1 MTRAPLVLSLGCALL
16 LAITI
21 SGRAMAKPE
30 KEAVSTA
37 TREQGNIGEQTPVD
51 RTNIGREYQREIT
64 KLESSGG
71 AYDAQL
77 PEYLLS
83 LGLSLQ
89 QSGNHQAA
97 IDAFKRGVHLA
108 RINDGLYS
116 AQQVPMLQREIA
128 SHMALGQY
136 AEADERQLYLY
147 RVQMRSMEG
156 GITRAQAFMQQAHW
170 QYNAYRLALDG
181 QGYARLM
188 SMWDLYRLALNDI
201 VDRQGE
207 TSSMLMQPLEGML
220 LAQYLIGAY
229 DVDDINGSLG
239 SPDNFS
245 VQQQLNR
252 FNAYRAQNYQKGRA
266 VIQAMYDIEAANHGS
281 SSRQTANSRVL
292 LGDWLLWYGQ
302 REAAMNAYR
311 TAIAELVALGD
322 AEQDIDALFGEPVAL
337 PNYQGARH
345 LPATVPQ
352 EQANLWVQFDVNKQG
367 KVANL
372 TRVDESDLEKG
383 AANRVLRSLRKTRF
397 RPRLAMGEP
406 QDTEMV
412 TRAYEI
418 QQPQ

>member
-1 MTRAPLVLSLGCALL
+1 MTRVPLVLSLSCALL
-16 LAITI
+16 LALTAG
-21 SGRAMAKPE
+21 GRALAVTDETGPDETPAPE
-30 KEAVSTA
+30 EI
-37 TREQGNIGEQTPVD
+37 RGEEPPILNNSGQA
-51 RTNIGREYQREIT
+51 YLREIV
-64 KLESSGG
+64 KLESAGG

-83 LGLSLQ
+83 LGLNLQ
-89 QSGNHQAA
+89 QSGSHQAA

-116 AQQVPMLQREIA
+116 AQQIPMLQREIA

-156 GITRAQAFMQQAHW
+156 GITRAQAFMQQARW

-207 TSSMLMQPLEGML
+207 TSSLLMQPLEGML

-229 DVDDINGSLG
+229 DVGDISTVGS
-239 SPDNFS
+239 SENFS

-252 FNAYRAQNYQKGRA
+252 FNAYRAQNFQKGRA
-266 VIQAMYDIEAANHGS
+266 VIQAMYDIEAANHGKD
-281 SSRQTANSRVL
+281 SRQAVQSRIL
-292 LGDWLLWYGQ
+292 LGDWLLWYGKSESALSTY
-302 REAAMNAYR
+302 RE
-311 TAIAELVALGD
+311 AIAELVALGD
-322 AEQDIDALFGEPVAL
+322 AEQEIDAIFGEPVAL
-337 PNYQGARH
+337 PNYDGAKP

-352 EQANLWVQFDVNKQG
+352 EQANLWVQFDVDKKG

-372 TRVDESDLEKG
+372 ARVDESELDTG
-383 AANRVLRSLRKTRF
+383 PANRVMRSLRRTRF

-412 TRAYEI
+412 MRTYEI